1 MGGFEVVNGLGA
13 PVISLLL
20 SDPAGRLYEASR
32 IAAGQKRL
40 LAAGP
45 SPGRTGRAAPLVSQ
59 AGFAGHS
66 EILRPTP
73 PAISC
78 RAPISPN
85 WTEIRSSRP
94 GSATARPAPGPASL
108 SMGSGFPRH
117 AMKSPV
123 HNLRKEFGRTVAVD
137 NISFAFDSGHVF
149 GFVGPN
155 GAGKT
160 TTMRIIATIE
170 EPTAGDVFLNGV
182 SLREEPEI
190 ARQSGRLRSRS
201 AARPRRHD
209 GARVPGLL
217 RARLRVRGRH
227 RSRAVAAVEEFT
239 HVTGI
244 LDKHL
249 KALSKGMKQRV
260 SLGRALVH
268 DPQIL
273 ILDEPAA
280 GLDPR
285 ARVELRELLALLAEQ
300 KKAILIS
307 SHILTELTEIC
318 NGVVIIERGQI
329 LETGTIAEVLKKS
342 APRRTVAIRLLEQDH
357 HRNPQLLKELLQMPE
372 VEQARE
378 VANEIHFES
387 SGDESAACEVLARLI
402 ARDFKIL
409 EFRQTKADLED
420 IFMTV
425 TKGGVQ

>member
-1 MGGFEVVNGLGA
+1 
-13 PVISLLL
+13 
-20 SDPAGRLYEASR
+20 
-32 IAAGQKRL
+32 
-40 LAAGP
+40 
-45 SPGRTGRAAPLVSQ
+45 
-59 AGFAGHS
+59 
-66 EILRPTP
+66 
-73 PAISC
+73 
-78 RAPISPN
+78 
-85 WTEIRSSRP
+85 
-94 GSATARPAPGPASL
+94 
-108 SMGSGFPRH
+108 
-117 AMKSPV
+117 MKVRV
-123 HNLRKEFGRTVAVD
+123 HNLRKVFGRTVAVD
-137 NISFAFDSGHVF
+137 DISFAFDSGHVF

-170 EPTAGDVFLNGV
+170 EATDGDVFLDGV
-182 SLREEPEI
+182 SLREEPEV
-190 ARQSGRLRSRS
+190 ARQAVGYVPDLLP
-201 AARPRRHD
+201 AHGDMTVHEYLDFYAR
-209 GARVPGLL
+209 AYGL
-217 RARLRVRGRH
+217 RGRH

-268 DPQIL
+268 DPEIL

-285 ARVELRELLALLAEQ
+285 ARVELRELLALLADQ

-318 NGVVIIERGQI
+318 NGVVIIERGRI
-329 LETGTIAEVLKKS
+329 LETGTIADVLKKS

-357 HRNPQLLKELLQMPE
+357 HRNPELLRELLQMPE
-372 VEQARE
+372 IEHARE

-387 SGDESAACEVLARLI
+387 SGDESTACDVLARLI